1 LGKDNYFCR
10 MKINSL
16 QFIPVTDS
24 TNNALAR
31 LVADNK
37 LKNNSLSDFF
47 ALYTDYQ
54 TFGRGEGQ
62 NKWQSNRGEN
72 ILLSLYFIPPL
83 PPSQQFEFNRFF
95 SLTVRKTLANY
106 IPGVKIKWPNDIY
119 VNDKKIAGIL
129 IEHSISGDTMAGTI
143 AGVGINI
150 NQTLF
155 DPLLPNPTS
164 LKLETGSQYD
174 IISLIHEMIDI
185 GENIYYSMLI
195 NRQYNLLKEEYL
207 EHLYHINEMHW
218 YDIKGTK
225 TEARIIGT
233 NDFGQLL
240 LEDRHGII
248 YTCGT
253 KEVRF
258 MLFDNDV
265 ES

>member
-1 LGKDNYFCR
+1 

-129 IEHSISGDTMAGTI
+129 IEHYISGDTMAGTI

-240 LEDRHGII
+240 LEDRQGLSIHAGL
-248 YTCGT
+248 
-253 KEVRF
+253 KR
-258 MLFDNDV
+258 
-265 ES
+265 

>member
-1 LGKDNYFCR
+1 
-10 MKINSL
+10 MKINSV
-16 QFIPVTDS
+16 QFIPITDS
-24 TNNALAR
+24 TNKALAR

-37 LKNNSLSDFF
+37 LRNNNLNDFF
-47 ALYTDYQ
+47 AVCTDFQ
-54 TFGRGEGQ
+54 TSGRGQEK
-62 NKWQSNRGEN
+62 NVWQSNPGEN
-72 ILLSLYFIPPL
+72 ILISLYFMPPF
-83 PPSQQFEFNRFF
+83 PPSKQFVFNRFF
-95 SLTVRKTLANY
+95 SLTVRKTLDKY
-106 IPGVKIKWPNDIY
+106 VSGVKIKWPNDIY

-129 IEHSISGDTMAGTI
+129 IEHTIAGDTIAGTI

-155 DPLLPNPTS
+155 DHHLPNPTS
-164 LKLETGSQYD
+164 LKLETGCQYD
-174 IISLIHEMIDI
+174 TAALIREMIDI
-185 GENIYYSMLI
+185 GKNSYYPLLL
-195 NRQYNLLKEEYL
+195 NRQYNLLKDEYL
-207 EHLYHINEMHW
+207 HHLYHINEMHW

-225 TEARIIGT
+225 KEASIIGT